1 MASVFATH
9 DVKDTQHWLASPKR
23 EELFGPMG
31 VTNIRTFV
39 NPQDRTKVGVM
50 FDVPDLDQ
58 FLGAVQ
64 SPPPELMEAMEY
76 DGVLPETLVVLV
88 EERP

>member
-1 MASVFATH
+1 
-9 DVKDTQHWLASPKR
+9 
-23 EELFGPMG
+23 MG

-50 FDVPDLDQ
+50 FDVPDVNQ
-58 FLGAVQ
+58 FLSALE
-64 SPPPELMEAMEY
+64 SPGQEMIAAMQH
-76 DGVLPETLVVLV
+76 DTVLPETIVVLV